1 MNEEKT
7 PALDMIPVDD
17 VKTVIGQK
25 IMDLYLL
32 FKRVDYPEKM
42 AMSVT
47 LFDGYINY
55 SLWENNSEKGNPD
68 IVYDCIL
75 LHDE

>member
-7 PALDMIPVDD
+7 PVLDMIPVDD

-25 IMDLYLL
+25 IMELYLL

-55 SLWENNSEKGNPD
+55 SLWENNAEKGNPD
-68 IVYDCIL
+68 IVYDCVL
-75 LHDE
+75 VHDE